1 MTNRRTEQRI
11 STKLPIEGGAAG
23 CWTVIRHRACRIVI
37 EKRDAGNLAQDA
49 AHLAADAPFER
60 RAAGPVEAAV
70 RDLGTLPPPLAVDIH
85 TLALRFAALM
95 NVPAVRLRLE
105 GITTDACRKI
115 HADYTDVRLITTCF
129 GPGTDY
135 IQASADPVEANL
147 VRLSSG
153 DIALFKGRLFGDD
166 HEPCFHRS
174 PPIVQTEGRR
184 LVLVIDTPLDEA
196 MTPQTGIPLRK

>member
-1 MTNRRTEQRI
+1 M
-11 STKLPIEGGAAG
+11 STQLPVEGGPAG
-23 CWTVIRHRACRIVI
+23 CWTAIRQRACRIVI
-37 EKRDAGNLAQDA
+37 EKREVGHLARDA

-70 RDLGTLPPPLAVDIH
+70 RDLGTLPPSLGADIH
-85 TLALRFAALM
+85 KLALRFAALM
-95 NVPAVRLRLE
+95 NVPEVRLRLE

-115 HADYTDVRLITTCF
+115 HADYTDVRLITTYF

-184 LVLVIDTPLDEA
+184 LVLVIDTQLDEA
-196 MTPQTGIPLRK
+196 LTPQIGIPSRK